1 MYNELSEAY
10 HIKPDGSISYKGLIF
25 CFQLNSNASV
35 QWFWATWEAAQFCV
49 LSRLRTPLGKPQD
62 TFTTI
67 EAVLK
72 SFASEVVPHTDGE
85 NDKKKSKSLT
95 LNAPIATE
103 VVCFSRLLKCLRSL
117 YGKQCGPRSDCSYRS
132 SLIWVYTVC
141 FYT

>member
-1 MYNELSEAY
+1 MHVIIQKQPYPNLAAYSELK
-10 HIKPDGSISYKGLIF
+10 HVII

-72 SFASEVVPHTDGE
+72 SFATEVVPHTDGE
-85 NDKKKSKSLT
+85 NDKKKSKH
-95 LNAPIATE
+95 IF
-103 VVCFSRLLKCLRSL
+103 VVISVML
-117 YGKQCGPRSDCSYRS
+117 YIQ
-132 SLIWVYTVC
+132 I
-141 FYT
+141 